1 MSLQL
6 LTPECLLQIV
16 QPFNETVTQVFARMS
31 ALRDVLDGPA
41 VQDDQGLLNTDPRF
55 IAVPDGYINLI
66 PTDIRGLT
74 LNRTPQQVCTFDTH

>member
-1 MSLQL
+1 M
-6 LTPECLLQIV
+6 QIV
-16 QPFNETVTQVFARMS
+16 EPFNETVTQVFARMS
-31 ALRDVLDGPA
+31 ALRDVLDGP

-74 LNRTPQQVCTFDTH
+74 LNRTPQQVSPSFLSSCVILSDLC